1 MKDIPVYDKTVAYAI
16 EHNELGAYR
25 ASYKANMECKTAA
38 ENAIHDSYKDNRL
51 NTKNALKQLTDTFSL
66 ERVAII
72 TAISIRELE
81 HDGRISKENK
91 EWAKSIPFPNDTDDW
106 GRDRNAVFGITSV
119 HPGLTDLFADT
130 VRKELEL
137 TKTIPLKKPSLVE
150 KLNRPLAQKADKT
163 VKAKETE
170 LS

>member
-1 MKDIPVYDKTVAYAI
+1 MRDISVYDKTVAYAI
-16 EHNELGAYR
+16 EHNELEAYR
-25 ASYKANMECKTAA
+25 SSYKANMECKAA
-38 ENAIHDSYKDNRL
+38 VADAIHSSYKDNRL
-51 NTKNALKQLTDTFSL
+51 DTKTALKQLTGTFSL
-66 ERVAII
+66 ERVAVV

-106 GRDRNAVFGITSV
+106 GRDRNATFGITSV

-150 KLNRPLAQKADKT
+150 KLNRPLPQTTDKPP
-163 VKAKETE
+163 KSMDKEI
-170 LS
+170 